1 VVYHDAIADTSD
13 HELQHADARPVDLAP
28 ATVKA
33 CDCAVV
39 VTGHDGVDYA
49 ALLENIPVLV
59 DTRNVY
65 AGVQSAKIVR
75 L

>member
-1 VVYHDAIADTSD
+1 MELTPKSIAG
-13 HELQHADARPVDLAP
+13 
-28 ATVKA
+28 

-39 VTGHDGVDYA
+39 VTGHDGVDYT

-59 DTRNVY
+59 DTRNMY
-65 AGVQSAKIVR
+65 AGVKSDKIVR